1 MIIVYLGGM
10 DSYFVRAPCQ
20 IDWYLVL
27 LRTYLIGSDNM
38 MEIMKIMLGQNY
50 AAAIISIA
58 MSAHGYD
65 KGFPDDKKHAYFIRD
80 IH

>member
-1 MIIVYLGGM
+1 
-10 DSYFVRAPCQ
+10 
-20 IDWYLVL
+20 
-27 LRTYLIGSDNM
+27 M
-38 MEIMKIMLGQNY
+38 MEIMKIML
-50 AAAIISIA
+50 AKIMRPAIISIA

>member
-1 MIIVYLGGM
+1 
-10 DSYFVRAPCQ
+10 
-20 IDWYLVL
+20 
-27 LRTYLIGSDNM
+27 M

-50 AAAIISIA
+50 AAAIISIV

>member
-1 MIIVYLGGM
+1 
-10 DSYFVRAPCQ
+10 
-20 IDWYLVL
+20 
-27 LRTYLIGSDNM
+27 M
-38 MEIMKIMLGQNY
+38 MEIMEIMLAKIMRP
-50 AAAIISIA
+50 AIISIA

>member
-1 MIIVYLGGM
+1 
-10 DSYFVRAPCQ
+10 
-20 IDWYLVL
+20 
-27 LRTYLIGSDNM
+27 M
-38 MEIMKIMLGQNY
+38 MEIMEIML
-50 AAAIISIA
+50 ATFMRPAIISIA